1 MSNQIFTSLLN
12 ESNTC
17 SENSSVSRSISVC
30 QMTFFRVC
38 FLYNTFSNSFDGE
51 KPDFH
56 FTLVL
61 TKVLTKDLYW
71 KMFCVCQMTLEPC
84 FWGCCFF
91 KTHTGTAFD
100 SELLDFH
107 FRVWTEPK
115 ISCEHSSVSLKWLWS
130 HVFDSETELS
140 DFHFTLELD
149 WKKKICSENLTV
161 SVKWL

>member
-1 MSNQIFTSLLN
+1 MFLIKRRVYIYILFWMNQIPVVKIHRCLDL
-12 ESNTC
+12 
-17 SENSSVSRSISVC
+17 SVSVKWR
-30 QMTFFRVC
+30 FFRVC

-71 KMFCVCQMTLEPC
+71 KMFCVCQMTLEPS

-100 SELLDFH
+100 SEQLEFH
-107 FRVWTEPK
+107 LRVGLNQRSVVK
-115 ISCEHSSVSLKWLWS
+115 IHL
-130 HVFDSETELS
+130 FG
-140 DFHFTLELD
+140 FH
-149 WKKKICSENLTV
+149 KVMNC
-161 SVKWL
+161 